1 MGRNM
6 IDLRPGNPSP
16 RAPLMSAYQERQLDG
31 LSTSRPALGDDGDR
45 APFFGAKY
53 TGAYNPDW
61 ITEYNRQPA
70 GTQAAM
76 RDRFSGRSPDAIVYD
91 WNTNIQPGRAAAE
104 DRPEPSLRASAAPT
118 PSWGRP
124 LATSNRAWQPHDS
137 RPRTPTR
144 GGFAGGMPALRSAGL
159 AGLMGT
165 PSALGRDVQPGT
177 PGSVSPGGLAPGGP
191 TGTTNGPLGSP
202 SALGP
207 DVQPGG
213 GLQGLM
219 KPPPGHRPRRS
230 PGAQGM
236 MMSDSYYRD
245 NAGIGGDSS

>member
-1 MGRNM
+1 
-6 IDLRPGNPSP
+6 LSP
-16 RAPLMSAYQERQLDG
+16 
-31 LSTSRPALGDDGDR
+31 
-45 APFFGAKY
+45 
-53 TGAYNPDW
+53 
-61 ITEYNRQPA
+61 
-70 GTQAAM
+70 
-76 RDRFSGRSPDAIVYD
+76 
-91 WNTNIQPGRAAAE
+91 
-104 DRPEPSLRASAAPT
+104 ASAAPT

-165 PSALGRDVQPGT
+165 PSALG
-177 PGSVSPGGLAPGGP
+177 
-191 TGTTNGPLGSP
+191 
-202 SALGP
+202 P